1 MSAARKP
8 AILIFWGML
17 LAFDVAIQLTMKSA
31 GDQLR
36 PIPFGFDWAAAAI
49 SSPMV
54 WISLIGYIVTFVLW
68 LAILHSSPLSAAF
81 PTTALTYVLVPLAG
95 WLYLGED
102 FKLGQAIG
110 ILLIVAGVL
119 LQQDSGKTE
128 RT

>member
-1 MSAARKP
+1 MSAARNP
-8 AILIFWGML
+8 RILVFWGML
-17 LAFDVAIQLTMKSA
+17 LAFDVAIQVTMKFA
-31 GDQLR
+31 GDQLH
-36 PIPFGFDWAAAAI
+36 PIPFGFDWAAAAL

-54 WISLIGYIVTFVLW
+54 WISLIGYVATFVLW

-81 PTTALTYVLVPLAG
+81 PTTALVYALVPLAG

-102 FKLGQAIG
+102 FTPGQAIG
-110 ILLIVAGVL
+110 ISLIMAGVL